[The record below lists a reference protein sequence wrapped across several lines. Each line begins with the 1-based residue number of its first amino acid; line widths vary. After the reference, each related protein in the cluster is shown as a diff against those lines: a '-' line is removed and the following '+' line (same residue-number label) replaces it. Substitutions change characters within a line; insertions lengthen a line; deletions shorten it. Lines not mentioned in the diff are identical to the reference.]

1 MIPAQTVAE
10 KLLSRKAGTPLEAG
24 EIAVCAVDL
33 AVAHDG
39 NRPQSIDILRELGG
53 GGPWDPARVIL
64 VIDHAPTQPN
74 LAAAAI
80 HDGMRRFAREYGV
93 EVLGPGEGVCHQII
107 PERGYASPG
116 DLVLGTDSHTCTY
129 GALNALGTGVGS
141 SDLAAVFLTGT
152 LWLKVPES
160 IYVDLTGRFRPGV
173 YAKDAILA
181 LASRLGADG
190 ATYAA
195 LEFHGDAL
203 AGLSVAGRMTMANMA
218 VELGAKAGIFPCD
231 EVLERWLAERR
242 AAHPT
247 APVTPATPASA
258 VSPDAGARYIDRL
271 QLDLASLEPQVACPH
286 NVDNVRPISDVVG
299 TPIKEAVIGTCTNGR
314 LEDLAVAAG
323 VLAGRHIHPDVRLF
337 VTPASRAIYLAA
349 LRAGIIEIL
358 LEAGAIINQPGCS
371 ACTGGSHV
379 GVPSDG
385 ENVVTTANRNF
396 KGRLGNPEA
405 NLFLASPATVAAS
418 ALEGRI
424 ADCRQYME
432 VGASA

>member
-1 MIPAQTVAE
+1 MTPAQTIAE
-10 KLLSRKAGTPLEAG
+10 KLLSRKAGRPLEAG
-24 EIAVCAVDL
+24 DIAVCAVDL

-53 GGPWDPARVIL
+53 ARPWDPARVKL

-80 HDGMRRFAREYGV
+80 HDGMRRFAREYDV
-93 EVLGPGEGVCHQII
+93 EILGPGEGVCHQII
-107 PERGYASPG
+107 PERGDAAPG

-129 GALNALGTGVGS
+129 GALNAFGTGVGS

-160 IYVDLTGRFRPGV
+160 IYVDLAGHCGPGV

-203 AGLSVAGRMTMANMA
+203 TGLSVAGRMTMANMA
-218 VELGAKAGIFPCD
+218 VELGAKAGVFPCD
-231 EVLERWLAERR
+231 EVLGHWLAERN
-242 AAHPT
+242 T
-247 APVTPATPASA
+247 ARPADPVA
-258 VSPDAGARYIDRL
+258 PDAGARYASRL
-271 QLDLASLEPQVACPH
+271 RLDLASLEPQVACPH
-286 NVDNVRPISDVVG
+286 NVDNVRSISDVAG

-323 VLAGRHIHPDVRLF
+323 VLADRRIHRDVRLF

-349 LRAGIIEIL
+349 LRAGIIETL
-358 LEAGAIINQPGCS
+358 LEAGAIINQPGCG

-396 KGRLGNPEA
+396 KGRLGNPKA

-418 ALEGRI
+418 ALAGRLT
-424 ADCRQYME
+424 DCRPYVE
-432 VGASA
+432 AGVNA